1 MDLLVKIG
9 KKYCLYS
16 AATLYFPLSL
26 KDNIRFM
33 KQMQQ
38 MKKLKELLM
47 KSAFV
52 HSLHH
57 FQMGYTKRIGEGGR
71 MLSGGQEQRV
81 AMARALLSKNQ
92 SFY

>member
-9 KKYCLYS
+9 KNIAYIPQQPYI
-16 AATLYFPLSL
+16 FPLSL

-47 KSAFV
+47 KSV
-52 HSLHH
+52 LRSLVTSLPNGIHE
-57 FQMGYTKRIGEGGR
+57 RIGEGGR

-81 AMARALLSKNQ
+81 AMARAL
-92 SFY
+92 

>member
-1 MDLLVKIG
+1 
-9 KKYCLYS
+9 
-16 AATLYFPLSL
+16 
-26 KDNIRFM
+26 M

-57 FQMGYTKRIGEGGR
+57 FQMGYTKELEGGR

-81 AMARALLSKNQ
+81 AMARALLSKTNH
-92 SFY
+92 FIR

>member
-1 MDLLVKIG
+1 MLVNGVEVDGSTREDWQKILLIFRKEPYI
-9 KKYCLYS
+9 
-16 AATLYFPLSL
+16 FPLSL

-57 FQMGYTKRIGEGGR
+57 FQMGYTKE
-71 MLSGGQEQRV
+71 LEKV
-81 AMARALLSKNQ
+81 DVC
-92 SFY
+92 

>member
-1 MDLLVKIG
+1 MLVNGVEVDGSTREDWQKILLIFRSN
-9 KKYCLYS
+9 LIFS
-16 AATLYFPLSL
+16 AFIKGY
-26 KDNIRFM
+26 IRFM

-57 FQMGYTKRIGEGGR
+57 FQMGYTKE
-71 MLSGGQEQRV
+71 LEKVDVCYGGQEQRV
-81 AMARALLSKNQ
+81 AMARAL
-92 SFY
+92 